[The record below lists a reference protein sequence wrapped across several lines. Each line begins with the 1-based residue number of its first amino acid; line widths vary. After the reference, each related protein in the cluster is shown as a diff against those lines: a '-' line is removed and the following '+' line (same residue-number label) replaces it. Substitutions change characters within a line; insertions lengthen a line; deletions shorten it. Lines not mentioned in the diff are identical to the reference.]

1 MTTQTDPRTRR
12 VQGLRASGAAGKHAP
27 RHNRR
32 ARTRQA
38 AKSAALKEQ
47 RA

>member
-12 VQGLRASGAAGKHAP
+12 VQGIRTSGAAGKHAP

-32 ARTRQA
+32 ARTRAAAQA
-38 AKSAALKEQ
+38 RALKEQ
-47 RA
+47 GR